1 MFRII
6 GDGFPVPR
14 PLKRNSGGPLSPREK
29 AFDTAAPVQK
39 RSAKRYFFRYKA
51 GEYMKEKTVY
61 ALGFFDGVHL
71 GHGALLTACR
81 ELADELGC
89 DAGAVTFATHPE
101 TLVQGRAPGLINTLR
116 DREKLLREKYRM
128 DRVVILPFD
137 REMMCLPWQE
147 FFRRLIED
155 LGAAGLVCGED
166 FRFGHRGQ
174 GNSGILLDACRES
187 GIPCVVVSQ
196 KKLGGQTVS
205 STHIRNLI
213 EMGLM
218 QHAIHFL
225 GHAHILTG
233 TVVPGH
239 QLGRRLGIP
248 TANLMLPQEL
258 VVPKFGVY
266 ACRCIVDGK
275 HYAAVTNVGTRPTV
289 AGMGITVESWILN
302 FQGDIYGRE
311 ITLQFF
317 KFLRPEIKFPTLGDL
332 QQAVF
337 LDAEKTREILRSFS
351 ESKWD

>member
-1 MFRII
+1 MI
-6 GDGFPVPR
+6 
-14 PLKRNSGGPLSPREK
+14 
-29 AFDTAAPVQK
+29 
-39 RSAKRYFFRYKA
+39 
-51 GEYMKEKTVY
+51 EKTVY

-81 ELADELGC
+81 EMADELGC
-89 DAGAVTFATHPE
+89 AAGAVTFATHPE
-101 TLVQGRAPGLINTLR
+101 TLVQGKAPGLINTLQ

-137 REMMCLPWQE
+137 REMMCCPWQD
-147 FFRRLIED
+147 FFRRLREE

-166 FRFGHRGQ
+166 FRFGHKGRGDAQ
-174 GNSGILLDACRES
+174 ILLAACRDA
-187 GIPCVVVSQ
+187 GIPCVVVPQ
-196 KKLGGQTVS
+196 RKLGATAVS

-233 TVVPGH
+233 SVVPGH

-248 TANLMLPQEL
+248 TANLLLPQEL

-266 ACRCIVDGK
+266 ACRCVVDGM
-275 HYAAVTNVGTRPTV
+275 HYAAVTNIGTRPTV
-289 AGMGITVESWILN
+289 AGVGITVESWILD
-302 FQGDIYGRE
+302 FQGDLYGKE
-311 ITLQFF
+311 ITLEFF
-317 KFLRPEIKFPTLGDL
+317 KFLRPEIKFPTLSDL

-337 LDAEKTREILRSFS
+337 QDAEQTKEILRAFS
-351 ESKWD
+351 EAKWD